1 MKEEHPPDPK
11 RIGALCAELE
21 EELAKLR
28 IQGVSPGPTLDTL
41 SSKLKELISIAKA
54 LEARGQKVSPTT
66 RAVLWHLGVRIT
78 AEIIH
83 RIVSAAHN
91 YRPTLFR
98 GPHGSRSSASDRRV
112 DAWPSDQ
119 RDAASWRDKT
129 KGSRG
134 CVGCQSHLPIAS

>member
-11 RIGALCAELE
+11 RIDALCAELE

-28 IQGVSPGPTLDTL
+28 TQGASPGPTLDTL

-66 RAVLWHLGVRIT
+66 KAVLWHLGVRIA

-91 YRPTLFR
+91 YRRTLFR
-98 GPHGSRSSASDRRV
+98 GPHWSRSSGSDRRV
-112 DAWPSDQ
+112 NAWPSDQ
-119 RDAASWRDKT
+119 RDASGQRDET
-129 KGSRG
+129 EGSRG
-134 CVGCQSHLPIAS
+134 CVGLESHLSIAS